1 MKLGT
6 YKKESSKMH
15 DLNKIKKICND
26 TINNQDCVN
35 GLLIKQLAVNPRG
48 FKFSETAIT
57 KILNQ
62 KTFESKLFIAVK
74 FALVENLIRGE

>member
-1 MKLGT
+1 MTNL
-6 YKKESSKMH
+6 
-15 DLNKIKKICND
+15 IKKICND
-26 TINNQDCVN
+26 AIHNQDCVN

-74 FALVENLIRGE
+74 FALIENLIQKG